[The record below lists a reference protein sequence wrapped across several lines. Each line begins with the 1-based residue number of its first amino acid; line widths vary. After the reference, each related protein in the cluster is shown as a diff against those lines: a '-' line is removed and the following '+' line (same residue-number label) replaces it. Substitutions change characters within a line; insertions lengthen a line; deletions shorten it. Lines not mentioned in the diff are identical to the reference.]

1 MINNSEVEIVIG
13 IIVILLLIFLFLVR
27 KYIPYPFCP
36 LENYGFGSVG
46 GMERE
51 GKIFMLAHLFPS
63 AFLSV
68 LAFISLS
75 RIPIIEKDF
84 ETDSLLRIASFI
96 VIFLILFFINGI
108 IIEKYFEHSD
118 KEYYEWKKAR
128 NNKKKSKD

>member
-1 MINNSEVEIVIG
+1 MNNNSEVEIVIV
-13 IIVILLLIFLFLVR
+13 IIVILLLVFLFLVR

-63 AFLSV
+63 TFLSV
-68 LAFISLS
+68 LAFISIS
-75 RIPIIEKDF
+75 RIPIIDMAF
-84 ETDSLLRIASFI
+84 ESISLIRIASFI
-96 VIFLILFFINGI
+96 VIFLVLFFINGI
-108 IIEKYFEHSD
+108 VIEKYFEHTD

-128 NNKKKSKD
+128 KNKGN